1 MEYKIITNSDEECF
15 IEITKN
21 TFRNRIEFNY
31 TPPEDFYGVAIGCNY
46 SYKGHPLGFIKD
58 NGSIVSQINGKTQR
72 GLFCINETDTIIQ
85 AGPSLLIDNEPQK
98 DYKAEGFSSH
108 FILSGLHS
116 HIGKKKSGN
125 YILGFTKLLTF
136 NQMIEKYQT
145 LFVED
150 AMKLPG
156 LKLCSFYFA
165 NTRQEIKHGTFPIP
179 VALIFEPR
187 LKEVAHLL
195 NDIS

>member
-21 TFRNRIEFNY
+21 TFRNRIEFDY

-116 HIGKKKSGN
+116 HIGKKK
-125 YILGFTKLLTF
+125 I
-136 NQMIEKYQT
+136 
-145 LFVED
+145 
-150 AMKLPG
+150 
-156 LKLCSFYFA
+156 
-165 NTRQEIKHGTFPIP
+165 R
-179 VALIFEPR
+179 
-187 LKEVAHLL
+187 
-195 NDIS
+195 